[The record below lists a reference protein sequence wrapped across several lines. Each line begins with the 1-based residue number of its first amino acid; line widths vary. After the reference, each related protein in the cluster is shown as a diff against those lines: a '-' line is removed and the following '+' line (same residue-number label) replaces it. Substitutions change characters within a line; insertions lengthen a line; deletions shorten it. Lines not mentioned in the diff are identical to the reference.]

1 MMNEKNDEKQKVL
14 SDLRKLWLEGNP
26 ILRSIYSSWEELE
39 SSVEERGGSRQSA
52 KSPDQVTESL
62 VIKENGTGG
71 SLSPTEFKEVVYPF
85 EQYEV
90 KLRLSPNNEFIAI
103 TEIRAKKD
111 FVSYKQKVSPKGF
124 HDVESYYPK

>member
-1 MMNEKNDEKQKVL
+1 MNEKDEEKDKIL

-26 ILRSIYSSWEELE
+26 TLHRIYSSWEELE
-39 SSVEERGGSRQSA
+39 NSVRERRISAQSGKTPEEVS
-52 KSPDQVTESL
+52 ESM

-71 SLSPTEFKEVVYPF
+71 SLSPKEFKEVVYPF

-103 TEIRAKKD
+103 TEIRVKKD
-111 FVSYKQKVSPKGF
+111 FVSYKEKISTKGF
-124 HDVESYYPK
+124 HDVESYYSE